1 MSAKTKNII
10 ANIILAVMYGIGF
23 WGAMLAGG
31 AIIYGYYIHSLVA
44 IAAVVTSIL
53 VANKAADY
61 IIDGDYI
68 TKSTKRL

>member
-1 MSAKTKNII
+1 MSAKTKSII
-10 ANIILAVMYGIGF
+10 ANTILAIMYGIGF

-31 AIIYGYYIHSLVA
+31 AIIYGYYIHSIIA
-44 IAAVVTSIL
+44 IAAVVISIL

-61 IIDGDYI
+61 IIDGDY